1 MIALK
6 FGGTSVA
13 NAENINKTINIVAE
27 KSKSKKLAVVVSAF
41 SGVTDLLILAGKTAS
56 AKDKNYKNIVAEI
69 EKKHKEAID
78 ELIPLSDQ
86 SEIIDTVNSNINHLK
101 TLLDGCYLLGELSNR
116 TADIVAGF
124 GELLSSQIIATAL
137 KQKVSNSTFKD
148 SRELIKTDNN
158 FGKAS
163 VNFAETNTLIKDYFK
178 NNSQQV
184 TLLPGFIASSADG
197 NTTTLGRGGSA
208 FTTALI

>member
-1 MIALK
+1 MIVLK

-13 NAENINKTINIVAE
+13 NAENINKTINIIAQ
-27 KSKSKKLAVVVSAF
+27 KSKDKKLAVVVSAF

-124 GELLSSQIIATAL
+124 GELLSSQIIAVALQTAIP
-137 KQKVSNSTFKD
+137 KTEFKD
-148 SRELIKTDNN
+148 SREVLKTNAT
-158 FGKAS
+158 FGKAT
-163 VNFAETNTLIKDYFK
+163 VDFKTTNELINAFFKKFTNFCLLFIYLI
-178 NNSQQV
+178 
-184 TLLPGFIASSADG
+184 
-197 NTTTLGRGGSA
+197 
-208 FTTALI
+208 

>member
-1 MIALK
+1 MIVLK

-13 NAENINKTINIVAE
+13 NAENINKTINIIAQ
-27 KSKSKKLAVVVSAF
+27 KSKDKKLAVVVSAF
-41 SGVTDLLILAGKTAS
+41 SGVTDLLILAGKMAS
-56 AKDKNYKNIVAEI
+56 AKDRNYKNIVSEI

-163 VNFAETNTLIKDYFK
+163 VNFAETNTLVNDYLK
-178 NNSQQV
+178 NNKFKIKKYEIS
-184 TLLPGFIASSADG
+184 
-197 NTTTLGRGGSA
+197 RR
-208 FTTALI
+208 